1 MTGRAGLVCVDSVRF
16 GGAAMFFSPERTLV
30 AGTSTAENLLTTP
43 TLRYCA
49 QFRCTRATQCCSLRQ
64 AASSIELLNTAKAAL
79 SIELRA
85 NYRITEKSIGLEGL
99 SPPMALSL
107 AIIWLTISANR
118 SLNQASSKQFVMST
132 QACAFLEQLVDA
144 SSEWTKKLL
153 DEFRGHLQRWPEQ
166 QPAQHRQ
173 APQPLGSALDTNENW
188 HARRD
193 QGRLS
198 QETGPLLAALS
209 LPLTRQKR
217 LCNSFSSLFPVLE
230 PETRRRT
237 LSPSPRATD

>member
-1 MTGRAGLVCVDSVRF
+1 MVHAVLRGSPSALAWSSSVHNPASISACPSFWIFADWRAFISAMTGRASLVCLDSVRF

-64 AASSIELLNTAKAAL
+64 AASSIQLLNTAKAAL

-132 QACAFLEQLVDA
+132 QAYAIF
-144 SSEWTKKLL
+144 
-153 DEFRGHLQRWPEQ
+153 
-166 QPAQHRQ
+166 
-173 APQPLGSALDTNENW
+173 
-188 HARRD
+188 
-193 QGRLS
+193 
-198 QETGPLLAALS
+198 
-209 LPLTRQKR
+209 
-217 LCNSFSSLFPVLE
+217 
-230 PETRRRT
+230 
-237 LSPSPRATD
+237 

>member
-1 MTGRAGLVCVDSVRF
+1 MVHAVLRGSPSALAWSSSERNPTSIRTCPSSRILADWRAFISAMTGRAGLVCVDSVRF

-118 SLNQASSKQFVMST
+118 SLNQASSKQFVMPT
-132 QACAFLEQLVDA
+132 QAYAIF
-144 SSEWTKKLL
+144 
-153 DEFRGHLQRWPEQ
+153 
-166 QPAQHRQ
+166 
-173 APQPLGSALDTNENW
+173 
-188 HARRD
+188 
-193 QGRLS
+193 
-198 QETGPLLAALS
+198 
-209 LPLTRQKR
+209 
-217 LCNSFSSLFPVLE
+217 
-230 PETRRRT
+230 
-237 LSPSPRATD
+237 

>member
-1 MTGRAGLVCVDSVRF
+1 
-16 GGAAMFFSPERTLV
+16 MFFSPERTLV

-49 QFRCTRATQCCSLRQ
+49 QFRRNAAHCAKQHR
-64 AASSIELLNTAKAAL
+64 ASSLLNTAKAAL

-132 QACAFLEQLVDA
+132 QAYAIF
-144 SSEWTKKLL
+144 
-153 DEFRGHLQRWPEQ
+153 
-166 QPAQHRQ
+166 
-173 APQPLGSALDTNENW
+173 
-188 HARRD
+188 
-193 QGRLS
+193 
-198 QETGPLLAALS
+198 
-209 LPLTRQKR
+209 
-217 LCNSFSSLFPVLE
+217 
-230 PETRRRT
+230 
-237 LSPSPRATD
+237 

>member
-1 MTGRAGLVCVDSVRF
+1 VRF
-16 GGAAMFFSPERTLV
+16 GGAAMFFSPKRTLV

-118 SLNQASSKQFVMST
+118 SLNQASSKQFAMST
-132 QACAFLEQLVDA
+132 QAYAIF
-144 SSEWTKKLL
+144 
-153 DEFRGHLQRWPEQ
+153 
-166 QPAQHRQ
+166 
-173 APQPLGSALDTNENW
+173 
-188 HARRD
+188 
-193 QGRLS
+193 
-198 QETGPLLAALS
+198 
-209 LPLTRQKR
+209 
-217 LCNSFSSLFPVLE
+217 
-230 PETRRRT
+230 
-237 LSPSPRATD
+237 

>member
-1 MTGRAGLVCVDSVRF
+1 MDSVRF
-16 GGAAMFFSPERTLV
+16 GGAAMFFSPERPLV

-132 QACAFLEQLVDA
+132 QAYAIFFGYL
-144 SSEWTKKLL
+144 
-153 DEFRGHLQRWPEQ
+153 
-166 QPAQHRQ
+166 
-173 APQPLGSALDTNENW
+173 
-188 HARRD
+188 
-193 QGRLS
+193 
-198 QETGPLLAALS
+198 LLADPKGEARHAQPVAKS
-209 LPLTRQKR
+209 AIWGRHPPHPLVSVAR
-217 LCNSFSSLFPVLE
+217 PVE
-230 PETRRRT
+230 
-237 LSPSPRATD
+237 